1 MLLFTSGLFLLL
13 QIDVIAQEIVLFSKS
28 FTFVLTSGGIGPT
41 HDDLTFEAVAAAF
54 NDDLIVHEDI
64 AKPLRLYFK
73 SDCLTKDQ
81 LKLATVPRS
90 SKLNLAPP
98 HAFKGLQYP
107 LVSVQVTWRP
117 NVVR

>member
-1 MLLFTSGLFLLL
+1 MPF
-13 QIDVIAQEIVLFSKS
+13 QIDVIAQEVASFSKS
-28 FTFVLTSGGIGPT
+28 YTFVLTSGGIGPT

-54 NDDLIVHEDI
+54 NDDLVVHEDI

-73 SDCLTKDQ
+73 SDCLTEDQ

-90 SKLNLAPP
+90 SKLNLPPP

-107 LVSVQVTWRP
+107 LVSVQVTRFGIP
-117 NVVR
+117 NSSRKPIL